1 MWVQLL
7 IFKLHFS
14 IFVCPIKF
22 IAKRKL
28 EISNEKDVT
37 VYTEDDGTEIDEDT
51 FSAFDSGSTFICAAG
66 NETWLPTT
74 TQEESNIPRS
84 SSSVEVNTIQ
94 TSDTVTVTQ
103 SAKVGVYKLIN
114 IYLYI

>member
-28 EISNEKDVT
+28 EISDEKDVT

-51 FSAFDSGSTFICAAG
+51 FSAFDSGSTFISRQ
-66 NETWLPTT
+66 ETKPGCQQLLK
-74 TQEESNIPRS
+74 RK
-84 SSSVEVNTIQ
+84 
-94 TSDTVTVTQ
+94 
-103 SAKVGVYKLIN
+103 A
-114 IYLYI
+114 IYQDRHLQWK